1 MADGP
6 LGVRG
11 QGMKFRARTS
21 GESGRAPV
29 PVEVASGAPRF
40 RVSVDGRTVSG
51 QAVSLETGVWSL
63 VFEDGRQ
70 IEVSLEPAADGTVQA
85 RFGAARASFELQD
98 ELTALASA
106 SGGKGRSRKGDVV
119 TAAIPGRVL
128 RVSIAPGEAISAGQ
142 PLLVLEAMKM
152 ENEVKA
158 PRDGV
163 VESVAVTA
171 GQAVS
176 AGEVLA
182 RLRPES

>member
-1 MADGP
+1 
-6 LGVRG
+6 
-11 QGMKFRARTS
+11 MKFRARLPEAAPK
-21 GESGRAPV
+21 GEV
-29 PVEVASGAPRF
+29 PLEVGQGPPSF
-40 RVSVDGRTVSG
+40 TVLVDGRSLTG
-51 QAVSLETGVWSL
+51 QAAVFRPGIWSL

-70 IEVSLEPAADGTVQA
+70 IEVSLQPAADGALRVQ
-85 RFGAARASFELQD
+85 FGSAILLFDLRD
-98 ELTALASA
+98 ELAALATA
-106 SGGKGRSRKGDVV
+106 TGGRAKSRKGDVV

-128 RVSIAPGEAISAGQ
+128 RVSVGPGEVISAGQ

-163 VESVAVTA
+163 VDTIAVSA
-171 GQAVS
+171 GQAVN

>member
-1 MADGP
+1 
-6 LGVRG
+6 
-11 QGMKFRARTS
+11 MKFRARLF
-21 GESGRAPV
+21 GESGRGPIPVDVTAP
-29 PVEVASGAPRF
+29 APRF
-40 RVSVDGRTVSG
+40 IVTVDGRPLTG
-51 QAVSLETGVWSL
+51 QAASLERGVWSL
-63 VFEDGRQ
+63 VFDDGRQ
-70 IEVSLEPAADGTVQA
+70 IEVSLEPGSDGTLQA
-85 RFGAARASFELQD
+85 RFGTARAVFALQD
-98 ELTALASA
+98 ELTALAST
-106 SGGKGRSRKGDVV
+106 SGSRAKSKKGDVV

-128 RVSIAPGEAISAGQ
+128 RLAVAPGEAISAGQ

-163 VESVAVTA
+163 VDTIAVSA